1 MAQPGRKA
9 GDPVN
14 RNLQVLKRIGEG
26 ESEMALSVGTKG
38 SAPGS
43 GYAGLPE
50 ELGAE
55 GVAVQSKGFYIGKGI
70 KSAARCGTGD
80 ARRAAL
86 WVKEAVQELELTMSN
101 SIPLAS
107 SGCIIP

>member
-1 MAQPGRKA
+1 
-9 GDPVN
+9 
-14 RNLQVLKRIGEG
+14 
-26 ESEMALSVGTKG
+26 MALSVGTKG

-50 ELGAE
+50 EPGAE

-80 ARRAAL
+80 ARNAIEGRNHPVSSPVTAARAAL